1 MDLRVQTS
9 LIAALLS
16 LALAGSVLLRARKRR
31 VHWLFGVFGLNV
43 GIWYLSTFLMRL
55 FGGPAW
61 SRVNLICGVLLPLAA
76 VQFFNAFVGQ
86 DSRRITLLNRGAF
99 GGAAVLLAVTFTPAH
114 DHLVVRT
121 AILLYVSLFMGASL
135 ALVYARAQAA
145 TSRFEGARLRYLA
158 LVGALAGTFT
168 LFEYLPLVGLDIP
181 PVGTVLVVIFLYVL
195 SQSIVR
201 YRLLDLYELTGR
213 LGVLTALS
221 FTLATILWVLVYF
234 AGGRFFLHAV
244 VSALVVLV
252 LFDPIRNKVAD
263 KISQFFFRDRYDLEQ
278 SVQVLR
284 RRIAHAF
291 ELEDL
296 VRLLLEGLEQTRRVT
311 HASVY
316 LVGPDLRGYDLAGHV
331 GPEPPDRLEAAP
343 ARPLLDRTSRDGA
356 LVLEPLE
363 RELEERRELGEDREA
378 ETLYEI
384 VQTMEAL
391 SASVVVAIQ
400 SEGGDLYGLLC
411 VRDERM
417 RDAFSPEEVQLLGG
431 LAVQAAIAVENSRMY
446 VGMKERDRLAALGEM
461 AAGIAHEIR
470 NPLGAIK
477 ASAQYL
483 TEPGGDPTDAREFLD
498 IIVEEVDRLN
508 RVVGSFLDYAR
519 PGKADASPID
529 VNAAVQRT
537 MQLLAPETNAAGST
551 TQLALADDLPPVRID
566 PEQLRQVI
574 INLVQNALQAMAMT
588 DGGDLRVETVTRT
601 REQLGGG
608 TRRFVE
614 IRVNDTGPGIP
625 AEVREKLFLPFFTT
639 KDRGT
644 GLGLAIS
651 QRIVTAAG
659 GLIEVR
665 SHSGVGTTFIV
676 RLPAVEESAVQVS
689 EAAQSS
695 SRLSSPGLAA
705 PRISSPGPMLPEAD
719 PEPSDPEAP
728 SSGTP
733 SSGTPSPGA
742 PSPGTPSPGKDVGSK
757 TSSEPRISGTRG
769 NLGDEPEPADT
780 ASVLT
785 TSR

>member
-61 SRVNLICGVLLPLAA
+61 SRVNLICGILLPLAA

-99 GGAAVLLAVTFTPAH
+99 GGAAFLSALTFTPAH

-168 LFEYLPLVGLDIP
+168 LFEYLPLVGLEIP
-181 PVGTVLVVIFLYVL
+181 PVGTVLVLIFLYVL

-316 LVGPDLRGYDLAGHV
+316 LVGVDLRGYDLAGHV

-343 ARPLLDRTSRDGA
+343 ARPLLDRASRDGA

-483 TEPGGDPTDAREFLD
+483 TEPGSDPTDAREFLD

-519 PGKADASPID
+519 PGKADANAID
-529 VNAAVQRT
+529 VNGTVQRT
-537 MQLLAPETNAAGST
+537 MQLLAPETSAANSKV
-551 TQLALADDLPPVRID
+551 QLGLTDDLPPVRID
-566 PEQLRQVI
+566 PEQLRQVL
-574 INLVQNALQAMAMT
+574 INLVQNALHAMV
-588 DGGDLRVETVTRT
+588 DGGELRIETVSRT

-614 IRVNDTGPGIP
+614 VRVIDTGPGIP

-651 QRIVTAAG
+651 QRIATAAG

-665 SHSGVGTTFIV
+665 SHAGIGTTFIV

-695 SRLSSPGLAA
+695 SRLSSPGL
-705 PRISSPGPMLPEAD
+705 SSSRSSR
-719 PEPSDPEAP
+719 PEPEPLGIASASSAPEPAAEP
-728 SSGTP
+728 
-733 SSGTPSPGA
+733 PSPG
-742 PSPGTPSPGKDVGSK
+742 SDVGSK
-757 TSSEPRISGTRG
+757 ISSEPRNSGTG
-769 NLGDEPEPADT
+769 GSGDEPEPTET
-780 ASVLT
+780 AIVLT